1 MKEFNLSVFR
11 AVSFTSLLAVF
22 LIVAPMPVEGSED
35 PNKSIRKTLMTR
47 TNGIC
52 RSALENWF
60 LSNRGMTDANV
71 RALVTDCFMG
81 HARLAV
87 LGEVSGLSLQDLSLT
102 EIPSALL
109 AKESGMK
116 LDPYRPLAGR
126 VLETRQ

>member
-1 MKEFNLSVFR
+1 MKKFNLTVLR
-11 AVSFTSLLAVF
+11 AAGFTSLMAAF
-22 LIVAPMPVEGSED
+22 LIVAPMPVEGSDD

-60 LSNRGMTDANV
+60 LSIRGMTDENV

-87 LGEVSGLSLQDLSLT
+87 LGEASELSLQDLSLT
-102 EIPSALL
+102 EVPSALL